1 VRSLIFILPYCIIFA
16 FNSFAQQYKVEN
28 EWFAHA
34 GGVQNIHF
42 SPNGKLLASGGKN
55 DFKVK
60 VWQVETGKLWKIF
73 SGPKNTIYEVNF
85 NSDGKLLACASKDG
99 TVWVWEINSGKL
111 IGQYKNQA
119 VFGVG
124 KKAFKAVAFAC
135 FTLDNNYV
143 VFGGENGFVSKAK
156 LGRSSGGAFYSPKR
170 IFQANTHT
178 PSQIKTIT
186 SGALTP
192 NGKSIMITIDN
203 FVQVIDLQTEQRTKI
218 FYYPFDY
225 LNDVVTVPNKNQIA
239 TWSYDGKI
247 SIWDF
252 NSESITKTINASESN
267 NYSSPSF
274 SSDSRFMVS
283 GAFGSIARVW
293 KGDDNFVNLAGHK
306 SIVRVA
312 RFSPTE
318 HLIATASYDGSIK
331 LWKQKELE
339 TAFDIPVVFNPLPPS
354 PKKKEILYFM
364 GEKIALGKIIEL
376 KKVQFEQSSH
386 ALTEEAEKEL
396 EEVANFLMKNES
408 IRIEIHGHTDDAG
421 HPIQNYKLSESRAN
435 ASKKYLSELGIDPKI
450 IKIKA
455 FGESKPAFDNLR
467 IDTKRLNR
475 RIEIKIVSL

>member
-1 VRSLIFILPYCIIFA
+1 
-16 FNSFAQQYKVEN
+16 
-28 EWFAHA
+28 
-34 GGVQNIHF
+34 
-42 SPNGKLLASGGKN
+42 
-55 DFKVK
+55 
-60 VWQVETGKLWKIF
+60 
-73 SGPKNTIYEVNF
+73 
-85 NSDGKLLACASKDG
+85 
-99 TVWVWEINSGKL
+99 
-111 IGQYKNQA
+111 
-119 VFGVG
+119 
-124 KKAFKAVAFAC
+124 
-135 FTLDNNYV
+135 
-143 VFGGENGFVSKAK
+143 
-156 LGRSSGGAFYSPKR
+156 
-170 IFQANTHT
+170 
-178 PSQIKTIT
+178 
-186 SGALTP
+186 
-192 NGKSIMITIDN
+192 
-203 FVQVIDLQTEQRTKI
+203 
-218 FYYPFDY
+218 
-225 LNDVVTVPNKNQIA
+225 
-239 TWSYDGKI
+239 
-247 SIWDF
+247 
-252 NSESITKTINASESN
+252 
-267 NYSSPSF
+267 
-274 SSDSRFMVS
+274 
-283 GAFGSIARVW
+283 SIARVW

-396 EEVANFLMKNES
+396 EEVASFLMKNES